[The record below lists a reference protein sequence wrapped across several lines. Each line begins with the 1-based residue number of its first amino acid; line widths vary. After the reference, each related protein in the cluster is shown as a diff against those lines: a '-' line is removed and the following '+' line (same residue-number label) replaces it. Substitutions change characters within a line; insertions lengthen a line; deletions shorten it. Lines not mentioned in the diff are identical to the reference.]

1 MDTLS
6 RQLKVPVLFWLP
18 FLKESTL
25 KGNNLLLQ
33 EQFFSFESRPY
44 YRGAAACREE
54 NRRTH
59 NLSSFLKMTLKPA
72 TVVAILGPAE
82 FILFSIS

>member
-6 RQLKVPVLFWLP
+6 RELTVPVLFWLP
-18 FLKESTL
+18 FLKESNL
-25 KGNNLLLQ
+25 KGHNLLLQ
-33 EQFFSFESRPY
+33 EQIFSFESRPY
-44 YRGAAACREE
+44 YSREE

-59 NLSSFLKMTLKPA
+59 NLSSFLKTTLKPA